1 MKKSTIEFK
10 QRKKKMAIFE
20 RIKWKVIQN
29 GKLRDIVH
37 FPSSFDERTIKRYL
51 ILHYGFTGSFTV
63 EKA

>member
-1 MKKSTIEFK
+1 
-10 QRKKKMAIFE
+10 MAIFE